1 MNMKKILLSVF
12 LVFVFC
18 AQSQAES
25 SVWKVQ
31 KGDSVM
37 YVGGTIHILRQS
49 DFPLPQEFEKAY
61 ASSDMLVFEV
71 DLGKANDPSV
81 QQKLL
86 SKAMYTD
93 GTTVDMH
100 LSAEVYKLLNE
111 HCVTNGIPIEQLKQF
126 KPQIIAVLM
135 DAMELAKLGVSQE
148 GVDMFF
154 YKLASKDNKVVEGLE
169 TIDEQV
175 DYLLNMGNGHE
186 DDLVT
191 YTITDIDS
199 TKKNFEIMI
208 DSWKRGDVDK
218 LDSLIVAEIRTKMP
232 EIYKDIIT
240 NRNNNWMQVIEKY
253 FENEKIEYVMV
264 GMAHLVGPDG
274 IIEMLDK
281 KGYKVE
287 KL

>member
-1 MNMKKILLSVF
+1 MKKILLGVF

-37 YVGGTIHILRQS
+37 YVGGTIHLLRQS
-49 DFPLPQEFEKAY
+49 DYPLPQEFEKAY

-100 LSAEVYKLLNE
+100 LSADVYKLLNE
-111 HCVTNGIPIEQLKQF
+111 HCLSNGIPIEQLKMF

-135 DAMELAKLGVSQE
+135 DAMELAKLGVAQD

-154 YKLASKDNKVVEGLE
+154 YKAASKDNKAVEGLE
-169 TIDEQV
+169 TIDEQI
-175 DYLLNMGNGHE
+175 DYLLEMGKGNE
-186 DDLVT
+186 DDLVS
-191 YTITDIDS
+191 YTINDIDS
-199 TKKNFEIMI
+199 TKKNFEII
-208 DSWKRGDVDK
+208 VDSWKRGDVDK
-218 LDSLIVAEIRTKMP
+218 LDSLIIGEIKTKMP
-232 EIYKDIIT
+232 EIYKNIIT
-240 NRNNNWMQVIEKY
+240 DRNNNWMQVIEKY
-253 FENEKIEYVMV
+253 FANQKTEFVMV
-264 GMAHLVGPDG
+264 GMAHLVGTDG
-274 IIEMLDK
+274 IIEMLSK
-281 KGYKVE
+281 KGYKIE

>member
-1 MNMKKILLSVF
+1 MKNILTIVF

-37 YVGGTIHILRQS
+37 YVGGTIHLLRQS

-71 DLGKANDPSV
+71 DLGKANDPSI

-93 GTTVDMH
+93 GSTVEQH
-100 LSAEVYKLLNE
+100 LSADVYKLLNE
-111 HCVTNGIPIEQLKQF
+111 HCLTNGIPIEQLKLF

-135 DAMELAKLGVSQE
+135 DAMELAKLGVAQD

-154 YKLASKDNKVVEGLE
+154 YKSASRDNKVVEGLE
-169 TIDEQV
+169 TIDEQI
-175 DYLLNMGNGHE
+175 DYLLEMGKGHE
-186 DDLVT
+186 DDLVS
-191 YTITDIDS
+191 YTINDIDS
-199 TKKNFEIMI
+199 TKKNFEII
-208 DSWKRGDVDK
+208 VDSWKRGDVDK
-218 LDSLIVAEIRTKMP
+218 LDSLIIGEIRTKMP
-232 EIYKDIIT
+232 EIYKNIIT
-240 NRNNNWMQVIEKY
+240 DRNNNWMKLIEKY
-253 FENEKIEYVMV
+253 FENQKTEFVMV

-274 IIEMLDK
+274 IIEMLSK

>member
-1 MNMKKILLSVF
+1 MKKILLAVF
-12 LVFVFC
+12 LVLVFC
-18 AQSQAES
+18 TQSQAES

-31 KGDSVM
+31 KSDSVL
-37 YVGGTIHILRQS
+37 YVGGTIHLLRQF
-49 DFPLPQEFEKAY
+49 DYPLPQEFDKAY
-61 ASSDMLVFEV
+61 ASSDMLIFEV
-71 DLGKANDPSV
+71 DQGKASDPSV

-100 LSAEVYKLLNE
+100 LSADVYKLLNE
-111 HCVTNGIPIEQLKQF
+111 HCLANGIPIEQLKQF

-154 YKLASKDNKVVEGLE
+154 YKAASKDNKAVEGLE
-169 TIDEQV
+169 TIDEQI
-175 DYLLNMGNGHE
+175 DYLLEMGKGHE
-186 DDLVT
+186 NDLVS
-191 YTITDIDS
+191 YTITDINS
-199 TKKNFEIMI
+199 TKNNFEII
-208 DSWKRGDVDK
+208 VDSWRRGDVDK
-218 LDSLIVAEIRTKMP
+218 LDRLIVGEIRTKMP
-232 EIYKDIIT
+232 EIYKDVIM

-253 FENEKIEYVMV
+253 FANQKTEFVMV
-264 GMAHLVGPDG
+264 GMAHLVGTDE
-274 IIEMLDK
+274 IIEMLSK